1 MPQLSVILGL
11 LLTVLGGDFA
21 SAQTDP
27 RIFEALDGRWE
38 GEGTLFDRPAR
49 FEMQWERVNG
59 VAVLT
64 FTNGMIDTTGVITPV
79 LGAVAIYRTAVATP
93 RGTWEDTR
101 GIQVQIAWTATD
113 STLVSSWT
121 APTEEGRTTYTV
133 TADGTIDVF
142 DEVMRQGALAPF
154 GQATYRRVP
163 GTRCPRG

>member
-133 TADGTIDVF
+133 TADGTIDVL
-142 DEVMRQGALAPF
+142 DEVMQKGTLKPF
-154 GQATYRRVP
+154 GQASYRRVP
-163 GTRCPRG
+163 